1 MLNMTD
7 SAHAVHNDMR
17 GHTGQIITMGTGVL
31 DQKASKQKM
40 NTSSSTECEHV
51 GTSEGLPKNIYF
63 EMFMEEQ
70 GYKLKSNT
78 LAKDNESEIK
88 VLKNGRDLC
97 TWNMKHVAI
106 KHFWSTDRIKNGNI
120 EVVYCPTD
128 EMLADYNSKPLQGKA
143 FTTFRRGIMGWD
155 HIGTIYKGYTH
166 PKERVENKEKLVSK
180 LVSNDIKSNH
190 AKIVERQKMTYVVAV
205 KMQNRKCMEEMK
217 QHLTPASSH

>member
-1 MLNMTD
+1 MTLYL
-7 SAHAVHNDMR
+7 
-17 GHTGQIITMGTGVL
+17 Q
-31 DQKASKQKM
+31 
-40 NTSSSTECEHV
+40 
-51 GTSEGLPKNIYF
+51 
-63 EMFMEEQ
+63 
-70 GYKLKSNT
+70 
-78 LAKDNESEIK
+78 
-88 VLKNGRDLC
+88 C

-143 FTTFRRGIMGWD
+143 FTTFRRIIMGWD

-180 LVSNDIKSNH
+180 LVSNDIESNH
-190 AKIVERQKMTYVVAV
+190 AKIVERQKMTYAEAV
-205 KMQNRKCMEEMK
+205 KMQNRECMEEMK